1 MDDGREE
8 AARAD
13 GPASSM
19 RPEPLPDLA
28 WDAGRAREFADG
40 AADLF
45 SELIARLPGLPVA
58 RAWQREDVERGV
70 ARDVPD
76 EPMDQADLL
85 SYLRSMLLEYSV
97 YAGHPRFMAYISG
110 AGTVPG
116 AVADM
121 LASGV
126 NMNVGGWRLSPA
138 ATEVEL
144 ALLRWFAEQFGLPAT
159 AGGLMVSGGAM
170 ANFVAL
176 KVARDVKASWDV
188 RDEGVSAGPPL
199 VLYAS
204 EEVHVVTDRAAD
216 MLGLGQQA
224 VRKIPVDGEFRMRT
238 DALREAIARDRGAG
252 AVPFAVVATAGTVA
266 TGAVDP
272 LPEIAEICAGEELWF
287 HVDAAYGGPAV
298 LADDLRPL
306 FAGIERADSIAFDP
320 HKWLYTPHSGGCVLI
335 RDVAH
340 QLASFEVAPSYIH
353 QDRERSVQGVDF
365 NSLGPQFSRGFQALK
380 VWVSL
385 LAHGRRAYADRIS
398 HDAALARYMGARVEE
413 HPELELASPVGLSI
427 CCFRYVPPGL
437 AGGPDRDPYV
447 SELNERLMTEIHRDG
462 RAFCSNALLDGKWAL
477 RACIVNYRTEADD
490 VDATL
495 DVAVELGRRLDAEL
509 RPAARPAAAG

>member
-1 MDDGREE
+1 MNAE
-8 AARAD
+8 
-13 GPASSM
+13 

-28 WDAGRAREFADG
+28 WDAGRAREFAGG

-45 SELIARLPGLPVA
+45 SELIARLPDLPVG
-58 RAWQREDVERGV
+58 RAWGREDVEQGV
-70 ARDVPD
+70 AREVPE

-97 YAGHPRFMAYISG
+97 YTGHPRFMAYISG
-110 AGTVPG
+110 TGTVPG

-144 ALLRWFAEQFGLPAT
+144 ALMRWFAEMFGLPAT
-159 AGGLMVSGGAM
+159 TGGLIVSGGAM

-188 RDEGVSAGPPL
+188 RNQGVAAGPPL

-204 EEVHVVTDRAAD
+204 EEVHVVIDRAAD
-216 MLGLGQQA
+216 MLGLGQEA
-224 VRKIPVDGEFRMRT
+224 VRKIPVDGGFRMRP
-238 DALREAIARDRGAG
+238 DALREAIARDREAG

-266 TGAVDP
+266 TGAIDP
-272 LPEIAEICAGEELWF
+272 LPEIAELCAGQDLWF

-298 LADDLRPL
+298 LAEDLRPL

-340 QLASFEVAPSYIH
+340 QAVSFQVAPSYIH
-353 QDRERSVQGVDF
+353 QDPELAIQAVDF

-385 LAHGRRAYADRIS
+385 LAHGRRAYAARIS
-398 HDAALARYMGARVEE
+398 HDAALARYMGAMVEE

-437 AGGPDRDPYV
+437 AVGPDRDAYV
-447 SELNERLMTEIHRDG
+447 SELNERLMTEIQRDG
-462 RAFCSNALLDGKWAL
+462 RAFCSNALLDGRWAL

-495 DVAVELGRRLDAEL
+495 EVAVELGRRLDAEL
-509 RPAARPAAAG
+509 RPTTRPAAAG